1 MTLVIKIETHGVEGT
16 PKLDKSEG
24 IYFSDKVLRYRPR
37 VIRSPH
43 SLLNSISSNEEGPR
57 IPRALTRHSHPN
69 THSLGIMICLA
80 DLPALYPCLR
90 QSRKEPRTPR
100 PSFTPELSP
109 PDSSTKPTVLA
120 CLPLPQFPRLSGS
133 HGPLYPLHPLLLSD
147 ALSMLLFQPEAG
159 FPLRTQLPL
168 YPSSGGCFLS
178 SVSRA
183 AGAGAGVVALSDPQC
198 RLSITVPPSSI
209 KRLL

>member
-1 MTLVIKIETHGVEGT
+1 MELKEHQNWTNQKAYIFLIR
-16 PKLDKSEG
+16 
-24 IYFSDKVLRYRPR
+24 YRYRPR
-37 VIRSPH
+37 VIQSPP

-69 THSLGIMICLA
+69 THSLRIVICLA
-80 DLPALYPCLR
+80 DLHALYPCLC
-90 QSRKEPRTPR
+90 QSRKEPRTCR

-120 CLPLPQFPRLSGS
+120 CLPLPQFPKLSGS
-133 HGPLYPLHPLLLSD
+133 RGPLYPLHPPILSD
-147 ALSMLLFQPEAG
+147 ALSMLLLQPEAG

-168 YPSSGGCFLS
+168 HPSSGGCFLPS
-178 SVSRA
+178 ISHA
-183 AGAGAGVVALSDPQC
+183 AGSGAGVVVLSDPQC
-198 RLSITVPPSSI
+198 CLGNTVPPSSI